1 MMTVIKTLLV
11 KIGNSHG
18 IHILKFLLALRP
30 VRLPRQGWEE
40 QYQRMAASG
49 EDRLLDAATL
59 SLTPTRWESKEWEW

>member
-18 IHILKFLLALRP
+18 IRILKFLLALRP

-40 QYQRMAASG
+40 
-49 EDRLLDAATL
+49 
-59 SLTPTRWESKEWEW
+59 